1 MSCRLCEGSLFDA
14 PVLTLAGMPSAAQYF
29 PLPTAFPNDKG
40 ITLGIRQC
48 GVCGLVQ
55 LDNDPVTYFRE
66 VITAATLSGPLRVSR
81 KEKMTELVSR
91 FNLEGKSALEVGS
104 GRGEMLDILD
114 EVGVRAVGIE
124 GSAASVKKGRAQG
137 RKMIEGYIGDD
148 GVLDKA
154 EYDMFICLNYLE
166 HVPHPGRV
174 LEIIHGTMKDDGIGY
189 LTVPNLDYLIDTA
202 CLYEFV
208 VDHLSYFT
216 KSTLSRALE
225 LNGFDVLECGLINN
239 ENDVEILCKKRKQLS
254 IGDAKKEVEI
264 LCEDLRSFV
273 KRVIESGRKVAVW
286 GAGHRTLALLALS
299 GVKHIEYIIDS
310 AQFKQGCFSPV
321 THFEIV
327 APDTLQH
334 NAVDALLIMLPGAY
348 SSEVIATVQ
357 RMNLE
362 MEVAILRDN
371 QLSTL
376 KL

>member
-1 MSCRLCEGSLFDA
+1 
-14 PVLTLAGMPSAAQYF
+14 
-29 PLPTAFPNDKG
+29 
-40 ITLGIRQC
+40 
-48 GVCGLVQ
+48 
-55 LDNDPVTYFRE
+55 
-66 VITAATLSGPLRVSR
+66 
-81 KEKMTELVSR
+81 
-91 FNLEGKSALEVGS
+91 
-104 GRGEMLDILD
+104 
-114 EVGVRAVGIE
+114 
-124 GSAASVKKGRAQG
+124 
-137 RKMIEGYIGDD
+137 MIEGYIGDD
-148 GVLDKA
+148 GILDKA

-166 HVPHPGRV
+166 HVPRPGRV

-208 VDHLSYFT
+208 ADHLSYFT

-264 LCEDLRSFV
+264 LCEDLRLFV
-273 KRVIESGRKVAVW
+273 NRFIESGRKVAVW

-299 GVKHIEYIIDS
+299 GVEYIEYIADS
-310 AQFKQGCFSPV
+310 AQFKQGRFSPV

-327 APDTLQH
+327 APETLQH

-357 RMNLE
+357 RMNLK
-362 MEVAILRDN
+362 MEVAVLRDN
-371 QLSTL
+371 QLSML

>member
-1 MSCRLCEGSLFDA
+1 MRCRLCESSLFA
-14 PVLTLAGMPSAAQYF
+14 TPLLSLSGMPSAAQYF
-29 PLPTAFPNDKG
+29 PLPNEFPDDEG
-40 ITLGIRQC
+40 ITLSVREC
-48 GVCGLVQ
+48 AACGLVQ
-55 LDNDPVTYFRE
+55 LDNEPVPYFRE
-66 VITAATLSGPLRVSR
+66 VITAATLSGLLRVSR
-81 KEKMTELVSR
+81 REKMGELVSR

-124 GSAASVKKGRAQG
+124 GSATSVKKGRAQG

-148 GVLDKA
+148 GILDKA

-208 VDHLSYFT
+208 ADHLSYFT

-264 LCEDLRSFV
+264 LCEDLRLFV
-273 KRVIESGRKVAVW
+273 NRFIESGRKVAVW

-299 GVKHIEYIIDS
+299 GVEYIEYIADS
-310 AQFKQGCFSPV
+310 AQFKQGRFSPV

-327 APDTLQH
+327 APETLQH
-334 NAVDALLIMLPGAY
+334 NGVDALLIMLPGAY

-357 RMNLE
+357 RMNLK
-362 MEVAILRDN
+362 MEVAVLRDN
-371 QLSTL
+371 QLSML